1 MKGSNRKIV
10 SNLFVTTLYFYMGGE
25 IMRPDPNRD
34 RDSRLK
40 KILGVAAGVTAGAFL
55 MKEHGGFKMMSKAIG
70 DIGQTAAKVSDD
82 LSKLSFKEMDA
93 KNLGSIAR
101 KRLLNDDS
109 TYKTLRS
116 QTNRVNIGPTSLG
129 NSLKKMM
136 DIANNRTNLT
146 KEMEDN
152 ILAGQM
158 IKTIQ
163 SSFKKESREF
173 FEQTQIL
180 TRDVL
185 KKRNQFFEIDTDGSY
200 RALKEEFQER
210 LNSSVFKD
218 KEDKIVNVMETALN
232 EAKRLEGEITQD
244 YQNNLKNQIVGKY
257 KEEIVNKYTKEDD
270 FFKGTLDR
278 AATVNDFFTA
288 VRNESVELTD
298 DVNNLYN
305 SLIDAKEKLGF
316 GDEFYDL
323 QIDSKTLRMDAKN
336 QFYSLKDLKKVKDTL
351 MEEVADTIP
360 GKLAGMRAHIGNS
373 QAPDFFYIGQ
383 GTYDKILASLTGE
396 DTGILKYDH
405 FKIGDKFFQ
414 YSNGT
419 LNHLKEADNLY
430 LSASSHGQ
438 QARLMNRLFGNESY
452 KNVTNKAA
460 QRFDLGTVGES
471 SIEGYKSK
479 LRKFNKNSDWYP
491 NVVKRLLNDTYDNI
505 DGDDVLL
512 ASFNKDLRTVH
523 KMYSDQ
529 TFAPS
534 RRTIN
539 AFREV
544 VGADSLKVLDALDS
558 DNIAQS
564 LLDNFDIKTFKN
576 KDLGT
581 LLKKYES
588 NPNVVN
594 TSVHIGDMKGMA
606 GGKNVLD
613 FNQLLKREA
622 FKETLLRESGKGAQ
636 RFNGYAATMAKLE
649 DLNLPGA
656 DKSNAKNLLNWT
668 IFQKESDM
676 YAKTMHMETSKE
688 FKMSRYEYLNNL
700 LKSRNKNAQE
710 QAFLES
716 FQEGLKSFAKKNSS
730 LGNTI
735 SKEAPDIMRGHQ
747 NNEYTTMRKSINVLD
762 LIRDMNDATKRG
774 ETLKKFGKQFVAGRN
789 NVDDVTTATLFPFH
803 MLNRLTTPLES
814 LGVGFSSKSTG
825 NVGEL
830 AKNIG
835 LKRILPVAG
844 ALYGLSYLNYE
855 SEQLTGTSLEE
866 AYENTKA
873 NFTLGIKTIQDTF
886 GLHDFGRR
894 QRMYNPVAQYWGG
907 DYKDKDE
914 YLDYLEYGYD
924 PVRKGRFWSFGS
936 SSEFR
941 GTKIAYWKP
950 NSLRLAH
957 SNYYDESVYGGSE
970 NKWKHSLIPTLRH
983 PFSPIRYLM
992 NPYWLEDM
1000 HYEDRPYPVTGKMF
1014 QEGTPWGAVLNPTIG
1029 ELIKP
1034 QKRMHE
1040 EELQG
1045 TLTDVR
1051 SIIQERNQAIKDQ
1064 SAENNIVRLNNSGF
1078 MPMAFMPKSQPSL
1091 NEAVFNMQVQDGRI
1105 TSAGFQ
1111 GQDYAENLG
1120 DITTAKFAYGDDV
1133 SIATSGAVTRVNSY
1147 DKMTSSDNR
1156 GIASSF
1162 IRSIT
1167 GFVSSGSVSGGM
1179 ALNMISQVNRS
1190 ITDSAELKRS
1200 GVFNEKGNLHVKPMT
1215 EAAER
1220 TKTAYLED
1228 VLDNSSKSDFVAD
1241 MLYSTKQLSGMYG
1254 FLFDQVIP
1262 AKKSYELEHAGKMG
1276 SFSDKFWDTS
1286 VGGLG
1291 GDFMEIARRFFP
1303 HEDRSIEKINTIR
1316 NTMPEWLPGR
1326 FQLGDPYTKVP
1337 LGDARLPGRG
1347 YESLNPLHSDEY
1359 GRYGAFDRYKILADI
1374 APNTEEYK
1382 TWKKIAKQTVKDP
1395 FLIEQMEQIEY
1406 RVREQTKEHDFYD
1419 YKFINKKLASHTAVI
1434 EEVTNTGKFKIVGDD
1449 TQYSLA
1455 GIKPLKDQET
1465 GSYVHQYL
1473 KPGMQVELKY
1483 EDNEFRNRNS
1493 KGEISTLVYFGGES
1507 ITRQMFENKHAK
1519 EKIDKETLA
1528 DEYFGLTDSNIFM
1541 GHFWEGLAHA
1551 PIPYIHNKY
1560 LRIDSPLEAYKKEQV
1575 YGTSYV
1581 TWDHP
1586 IEGFIK
1592 PAFQEAWGRG
1602 PGYQALGIATFALSN
1617 YASLNW
1623 DAGVKSTLA
1632 HTAFALTNP
1641 GGFAGGVIGALPRMN
1656 LGSNNSRIGWNA
1668 RNFANAGAVI
1678 GAVGYGLA
1686 NLDNPLLSAAN
1697 FSVAGAAISN
1707 QLFHESKQG
1716 ALVGAAVGLGL
1727 SALKNPEFSLSKLTE
1742 KYIPKDTK
1750 KKWEIEEYFDRL
1762 EYIKYTNLYEQAARK
1777 AKRKEGIDV
1786 KKIINSFEYNREKN
1800 IDKIREL
1807 EEQKK
1812 NAEKNIIDENLRNE
1826 TIAAIDQQIM
1836 DLQTTEQYFGMGKYT
1851 KAALAYKKAAETTIY
1866 GLNEYSSVGD
1876 VLRALPKYDR
1886 DFFLEFAKEKDP
1898 KARKK
1903 ILEMVSPYKK
1913 RALDVLWKEDLDDPE
1928 SNREFFKTHN
1938 LPNMFWGG
1946 WSPQVDLDN
1955 VKITTIENEGMLL
1968 SDFGIYESQKDEPA
1982 AMMAPGIRDM
1992 HAAPSPLAMQRDLL
2006 GLLNG
2011 VGLQDVDVV
2020 VEPASQSGI
2029 QIISNITRIASYNI
2043 EQRLRDTLY
2052 NIF

>member
-1 MKGSNRKIV
+1 
-10 SNLFVTTLYFYMGGE
+10 
-25 IMRPDPNRD
+25 MRPDPNQD
-34 RDSRLK
+34 RDSRLR

-55 MKEHGGFKMMSKAIG
+55 MKENGGFKMLSKALG
-70 DIGQTAAKVSDD
+70 DIGETAAKVSDD

-109 TYKTLRS
+109 TYKSLRS
-116 QTNRVNIGPTSLG
+116 QTKRVNVGPTQLN
-129 NSLKKMM
+129 NSLQKMM
-136 DIANNRTNLT
+136 DIANSKTNLT

-163 SSFKKESREF
+163 NSFKKESREF

-180 TRDVL
+180 TKDVL
-185 KKRNQFFEIDTDGSY
+185 KKRNQFFEINNDGSY
-200 RALKEEFQER
+200 RALKEEFKER
-210 LNSSVFKD
+210 LNNSVFKD

-232 EAKRLEGEITQD
+232 EAKKLEGEISKD
-244 YQNNLKNQIVGKY
+244 YQNNLKNQLVNQY
-257 KEEIVNKYTKEDD
+257 KEEIVTKFTKEDD
-270 FFKGTLDR
+270 FFKETLDR
-278 AATVNDFFTA
+278 AATVGDFFKA
-288 VRNESVELTD
+288 VRDEAIDNTD
-298 DVNNLYN
+298 DVTDLYN
-305 SLIDAKEKLGF
+305 SLINAKEKLGF

-323 QIDSKTLRMDAKN
+323 KIDSKTLRMDAEN
-336 QFYSLKDLKKVKDTL
+336 QFYSLKDLNRVKNVL
-351 MEEVADTIP
+351 KEEVADTIP

-383 GTYDKILASLTGE
+383 GTYDKVLANLTGE
-396 DTGILKYDH
+396 ESGILKYDH
-405 FKIGDKFFQ
+405 FKIGDRFFQ
-414 YSNGT
+414 YKNGT
-419 LNHLKEADNLY
+419 LSHLKEADNLY
-430 LSASSHGQ
+430 LAASSHGQ

-452 KNVTNKAA
+452 RNVTNKAA

-479 LRKFNKNSDWYP
+479 LRKFKKDSDWYP
-491 NVVKRLLNDTYDNI
+491 NVVKRLMNDTYDNI

-512 ASFNKDLRTVH
+512 ASFNKDLRRVH
-523 KMYSDQ
+523 KMYNDQ

-534 RRTIN
+534 RKTIN
-539 AFREV
+539 ALKDV
-544 VGADSLKVLDALDS
+544 VGADSLKILESLD
-558 DNIAQS
+558 DNDIAKS
-564 LLDNFDIKTFKN
+564 LLDNVNIDTIKN
-576 KDLGT
+576 KDLTT
-581 LLKKYES
+581 LLKRYKS
-588 NPNVVN
+588 DPDVIN
-594 TSVHIGDMKGMA
+594 TSMHIGDMKGLG
-606 GGKNVLD
+606 GGKNVLS

-622 FKETLLRESGKGAQ
+622 FKETMLREAEKSST
-636 RFNGYAATMAKLE
+636 RLNGYASNLAMIE
-649 DLNLPGA
+649 DLNISGS
-656 DKSNAKNLLNWT
+656 DKVNAKNLLNWT
-668 IFQKESDM
+668 VFQKEADM

-688 FKMSRYEYLNNL
+688 FKMGRYEYLNEL
-700 LKSRNKNAQE
+700 LKTKRDNAQE

-716 FQEGLKSFAKKNSS
+716 FQKGLKDFAKEHSS
-730 LGNTI
+730 IGDTV
-735 SKEAPDIMRGHQ
+735 SKQAPDIMRGHQ
-747 NNEYTTMRKSINVLD
+747 TNEYSTMRKSINVLD
-762 LIRDMNDATKRG
+762 LIRDMNDETKRA
-774 ETLKKFGKQFVAGRN
+774 ETLKKFGKQFIAGRN
-789 NVDDVTTATLFPFH
+789 DVENVTTATLFPFH

-825 NVGEL
+825 SVGEL

-835 LKRILPVAG
+835 LKRVLPIA
-844 ALYGLSYLNYE
+844 AAIYGIGYLNYE
-855 SEQLTGTSLEE
+855 AENLTGTSLEE
-866 AYENTKA
+866 AVENTKA
-873 NFTLGIKTIQDTF
+873 NFTLGVKTIQDAF

-894 QRMYNPVAQYWGG
+894 QRMYNPIAQYWGG

-992 NPYWLEDM
+992 NPYWLEEM

-1014 QEGTPWGAVLNPTIG
+1014 QEGTPWGAILNPTIG

-1034 QKRMHE
+1034 QQRMHE
-1040 EELQG
+1040 EHLQG

-1051 SIIQERNQAIKDQ
+1051 SIIADRNKAIKDQ
-1064 SAENNIVRLNNSGF
+1064 AAENSIARLNNSGF
-1078 MPMAFMPKSQPSL
+1078 MPMAFNPKSQPSM

-1105 TSAGFQ
+1105 VSAGFQ

-1120 DITTAKFAYGDDV
+1120 DITTAKFAYGDTT
-1133 SIATSGAVTRVNSY
+1133 SIAGSGIVAKINSN
-1147 DKMTSSDNR
+1147 DKMTSPDNR
-1156 GIASSF
+1156 GLASGF

-1167 GFVSSGSVSGGM
+1167 GMISSGSVSEGM

-1200 GVFNEKGNLHVKPMT
+1200 GVFNEKGNLHVAPMT
-1215 EAAER
+1215 AAAER
-1220 TKTAYLED
+1220 TKTNYLEA
-1228 VLDNSSKSDFVAD
+1228 VLDTGSKSDFVSD
-1241 MLYSTKQLSGMYG
+1241 MIYSGKQLSGMYG
-1254 FLFDQVIP
+1254 FIFDQILP

-1303 HEDRSIEKINTIR
+1303 HEDHSIERINTIR

-1326 FQLGDPYTKVP
+1326 FLTGDPYTKVP

-1395 FLIEQMEQIEY
+1395 FLQKQMEQIEY
-1406 RVREQTKEHDFYD
+1406 RVKEQTKEHDFYD
-1419 YKFINKKLASHTAVI
+1419 YRFIGKKLTSHDAVI
-1434 EEVTNTGKFKIVGDD
+1434 EEVTNTGKFKIVGDN
-1449 TQYSLA
+1449 TEYSLA
-1455 GIKPLKDQET
+1455 GIKPLKDEVT

-1473 KPGMQVELKY
+1473 KPGMQVELRY
-1483 EDNEFRNRNS
+1483 EDNEFRNTNS
-1493 KGEISTLVYFGGES
+1493 KGEVSTLVYFGGES

-1519 EKIDKETLA
+1519 EKLEKETLA
-1528 DEYFGLTDSNIFM
+1528 DQYFGLTDSNIFM

-1575 YGTSYV
+1575 YGTSYA

-1586 IEGFIK
+1586 IEGFVK
-1592 PAFQEAWGRG
+1592 PVFQEAWGMV
-1602 PGYQALGIATFALSN
+1602 PGYQALGLATLALSN
-1617 YASLNW
+1617 YASHSDW
-1623 DAGVKSTLA
+1623 SKGARALA
-1632 HTAFALTNP
+1632 HTAFAFTNP
-1641 GGFAGGVIGALPRMN
+1641 AGFAGGVIGALPRMN
-1656 LGSNNSRIGWNA
+1656 LGKTNSRIGWNA
-1668 RNFANAGAVI
+1668 RNLSNI
-1678 GAVGYGLA
+1678 GAAVGTIGYGLA
-1686 NLDNPLLSAAN
+1686 NLDNPLLSAGN
-1697 FSVAGAAISN
+1697 FAVAGAALAR
-1707 QLFHESKQG
+1707 QLKFDGIGGKEG

-1727 SALKNPEFSLSKLTE
+1727 SALKNPEFSLNKLNE

-1762 EYIKYTNLYEQAARK
+1762 EYIKYMNLYEQAARK

-1786 KKIINSFEYNREKN
+1786 KKIINSFEYNREEN
-1800 IDKIREL
+1800 INKIHKL

-1836 DLQTTEQYFGMGKYT
+1836 NLQTTEQYFEMGKYT
-1851 KAALAYKKAAETTIY
+1851 KAALAYKKAAETTIF
-1866 GLNEYSSVGD
+1866 GLNEYSSVAD

-1886 DFFLEFAKEKDP
+1886 DFFLEFSKEKDP
-1898 KARKK
+1898 EARKK
-1903 ILEMVSPYKK
+1903 ILDMVSPYKK
-1913 RALDVLWKEDLDDPE
+1913 RALDVLWKEDLDEIE
-1928 SNREFFKTHN
+1928 SNKEFFKNHN

-1946 WSPQVDLDN
+1946 WNPQVDLDN
-1955 VKITTIENEGMLL
+1955 VKIKTIENEGMLL

-1982 AMMAPGIRDM
+1982 AMMAPEIRDM
-1992 HAAPSPLAMQRDLL
+1992 HEAPSPLAMQRDLL

-2011 VGLQDVDVV
+2011 VGLQNVDVV
-2020 VEPASQSGI
+2020 VEPSSQSGI
-2029 QIISNITRIASYNI
+2029 QIISNITRVSSYNI
-2043 EQRLRDTLY
+2043 EERIKNTLY